1 MQVGQGGGDHD
12 RDGKTVVLAQFP
24 GGDQRAQPGQ
34 QPVVVALGLAAGV
47 AVDGGRIG
55 GGVDDRGVVVGVGR
69 AGGAQFG

>member
-1 MQVGQGGGDHD
+1 M
-12 RDGKTVVLAQFP
+12 LAQFP

-55 GGVDDRGVVVGVGR
+55 GGVDDRGVWSSGLVAPGAASLASTASKVARAWGVR
-69 AGGAQFG
+69 

>member
-1 MQVGQGGGDHD
+1 MTTIETG
-12 RDGKTVVLAQFP
+12 RPLCWPSFP
-24 GGDQRAQPGQ
+24 EAISAQPGQ

-69 AGGAQFG
+69 AGGGQFG